1 MRESLVQALDL
12 SLLRQQSCIGACV
25 PALLLLAAGAAASNS
40 PPNKTPLWPES
51 CQLPDVS
58 FVLSATQGRR
68 CPGAARLSSGA
79 PGSLSCPDISP
90 LQPALCQPL
99 LYLRTLFVNTSSA
112 VLKALKSCLT
122 CFPTRTSLFFFLQA
136 LNLGRLVRSPGGALL
151 PGQPVDGSCCALV
164 LVQRETQHK
173 ASWLGILKI

>member
-1 MRESLVQALDL
+1 MVQALDL

-79 PGSLSCPDISP
+79 PGSLSCPDISA

-99 LYLRTLFVNTSSA
+99 LYLWTLFVNTSSA